1 MRANDSSSGYG
12 RARVMREGGGK
23 VSAAGKRQRDRQMKG
38 TDTAYNFILPAV
50 TQAPKK
56 DLKLK

>member
-1 MRANDSSSGYG
+1 
-12 RARVMREGGGK
+12 MREAGGK
-23 VSAAGKRQRDRQMKG
+23 VSAAGKRQIGRQMKG